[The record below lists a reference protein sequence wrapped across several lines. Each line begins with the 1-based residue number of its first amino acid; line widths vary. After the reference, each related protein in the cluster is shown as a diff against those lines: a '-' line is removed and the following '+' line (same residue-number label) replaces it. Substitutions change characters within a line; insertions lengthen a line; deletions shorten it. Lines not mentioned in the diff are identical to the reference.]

1 MADSAMTEATATSA
15 DAALKTRLHRK
26 SGADLRKQQ
35 LIDIASELICSE
47 GIEAVKHST
56 LAELAGCTRA
66 LVYHYFPK
74 KSDIFIAISED
85 FYAEFDELL
94 SVDEQMRFVRV
105 NRLDP
110 DSMHRFFSVLFD
122 IIDHRSMAACV
133 LYTIPVL
140 SMDLRLYDSEMK
152 QRYQHRWLSGLEEAG
167 ILGMDAELL
176 MANCMSIV
184 TNVCYRYVRGD
195 IARDRAVNQVC
206 QMVAA
211 NVVAAH
217 HSTKS

>member
-1 MADSAMTEATATSA
+1 MLLFTSFDIEQRVLCPWADKVPAQGVFAFQFKVL
-15 DAALKTRLHRK
+15 LKNILAP
-26 SGADLRKQQ
+26 GILLVDVA
-35 LIDIASELICSE
+35 IDFASI
-47 GIEAVKHST
+47 G
-56 LAELAGCTRA
+56 RFDQA
-66 LVYHYFPK
+66 LVG
-74 KSDIFIAISED
+74 DIPGRIQT
-85 FYAEFDELL
+85 
-94 SVDEQMRFVRV
+94 DEQMRFVRV